1 MNRGF
6 TLIELLIVVLI
17 IGVLSAIA
25 LPQYQTAIE
34 RSRATEALTMMST
47 IGDSA
52 QRYHSQRDVWPSSF
66 SKLDIDVP
74 MIGENRYG
82 GKHFEITFAT
92 VGNNFVITATR
103 LRDSHSYVLDATI
116 TPQDGNYSLT
126 RSCTPSSDEDTE
138 ATAYCNAITGG
149 HNTDF

>member
-34 RSRATEALTMMST
+34 RSRATEALTMMSA
-47 IGDSA
+47 ISDAA
-52 QRYHSQRDVWPSSF
+52 QRYHTQHEAWPQSF
-66 SKLDIDVP
+66 SKLDVDVP
-74 MIGENRYG
+74 KISTNQYG
-82 GKHFEITFAT
+82 GKNFEVTFVT
-92 VGNNFVITATR
+92 GGNDFIITATR
-103 LRDSHSYVLDATI
+103 RRNSHSYMLFTEI
-116 TPQDGNYSLT
+116 TPEDDGTYSVV
-126 RSCTPSSDEDTE
+126 RSCDTGTPDDEAE
-138 ATAYCNAITGG
+138 SYCNAITGG